1 MTTTAGSAQTH
12 AKPGLY
18 ARTLRGLLAP
28 RRAIPIGVVSATLVF
43 AQVRL
48 APQSMAGP
56 AGALMCLTFLLTGPY
71 LWRRLNPG
79 DGSLSTRVLPLLA
92 YALAGAAL
100 NRVVSVTLPRAL
112 GLGTSLLTND
122 TTAYISLALF
132 WVGGWGLGRDLDYE
146 ETVSSER
153 ARAEAME
160 REAQRA
166 QLLAVRS
173 HLDPHFLFNTLNAIA
188 EWCRQDGEVAERAI
202 LKLSSM
208 LRTVLSG
215 VQLPY
220 WSLRK
225 ELELVDALL
234 ELHLVRDPAMF
245 QVERDLHVEP
255 SAYQV
260 PPLILLP
267 LIENAIKHGPAAGK
281 RGTLRIH
288 VSERGGMLTVEL
300 CNPGRFEG
308 PREGGHGLATTAKRL
323 ALAYDGAASF
333 SIANA
338 GERTRTTV
346 QLPSHEPPAYQA

>member
-1 MTTTAGSAQTH
+1 V
-12 AKPGLY
+12 
-18 ARTLRGLLAP
+18 LR
-28 RRAIPIGVVSATLVF
+28 
-43 AQVRL
+43 
-48 APQSMAGP
+48 
-56 AGALMCLTFLLTGPY
+56 
-71 LWRRLNPG
+71 
-79 DGSLSTRVLPLLA
+79 LLA
-92 YALAGAAL
+92 YAGAGAAL
-100 NRVVSVTLPRAL
+100 TRVVSVTLPQAV
-112 GLGTSLLTND
+112 GLGPSLLTSD
-122 TTAYISLALF
+122 TTAYINLALF

-146 ETVSSER
+146 ETVNSER

-188 EWCRQDGEVAERAI
+188 EWCRQDGEVAERAL

-234 ELHLVRDPAMF
+234 ELHLVRDPTMF
-245 QVERDLHVEP
+245 QVERALLVEP
-255 SAYQV
+255 SAHQV

-267 LIENAIKHGPAAGK
+267 LIENAIKHGPAAGE
-281 RGTLRIH
+281 RGTLRLR
-288 VSERGGMLTVEL
+288 VSEQGGVLTIEL
-300 CNPGRFEG
+300 CNPGGFAG
-308 PREGGHGLATTAKRL
+308 PRAGGHGLATTEQRL

-333 SIANA
+333 TIANA
-338 GERTRTTV
+338 DEGTRV
-346 QLPSHEPPAYQA
+346 SVRLPSHLPPVHEA